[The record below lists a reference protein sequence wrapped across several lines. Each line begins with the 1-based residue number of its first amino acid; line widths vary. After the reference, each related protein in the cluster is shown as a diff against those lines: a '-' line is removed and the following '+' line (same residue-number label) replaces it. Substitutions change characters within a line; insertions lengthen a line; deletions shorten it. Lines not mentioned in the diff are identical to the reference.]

1 MAPISRPV
9 WDVLNP
15 VAWGQDLASSFGVH
29 GDNQYDPVVQARQA
43 SLQAAQSGRG
53 EDIEKLKSIANSYQP
68 GNFADQAEKERW
80 IKQINDYEKNKV
92 EKAEQSARR
101 EIYGDMIDPKK
112 GLIQSMEDRQAA
124 RETARNRQQLEAQ
137 KQLTGQTIASNEKLA
152 GMSNQNAQAIARMQG
167 QNQLQAAD
175 LSGRYGL
182 RQADLSGRYGLQQ
195 ADLTGRYNLKTADL
209 AGRYNLQGVREQGAS
224 NERITGIT
232 TRSQERVADVTSG
245 RTLEGL
251 KYSTDSAERIGMTNA
266 ANERRRATLE
276 HNLGQRNS
284 INQLLLG
291 AMSRSSFK

>member
-1 MAPISRPV
+1 MSNIQRP
-9 WDVLNP
+9 WWEYLNP
-15 VAWGQDLASSFGVH
+15 ANLAADAASSFGIH

-92 EKAEQSARR
+92 EKAEQAAKR

-112 GLIQSMEDRQAA
+112 GLIQSMEDRQTA

-167 QNQLQAAD
+167 QYGLQQANVQGQYGLKQAD
-175 LSGRYGL
+175 LQGRYGL
-182 RQADLSGRYGLQQ
+182 QQANVQGQYGLKQADLSGRY
-195 ADLTGRYNLKTADL
+195 NL
-209 AGRYNLQGVREQGAS
+209 AGISRQAQS
-224 NERITGIT
+224 QERITGMT
-232 TRSQERVADVTSG
+232 TASQERMADLTSG

-251 KYSTDSAERIGMTNA
+251 KYSTDSTERIGMTNA
-266 ANERRRATLE
+266 ANERRRAALE